1 MYELGIVSDDVDVYL
16 NSSDI
21 YFKYNIP
28 SVT

>member
-1 MYELGIVSDDVDVYL
+1 MYKLGIVSDDVSVNL
-16 NSSDI
+16 NYSDI